1 MNKAV
6 FLDRDGTINKEVDY
20 LSKID
25 EFEFL
30 PNAVRALQLLSG
42 APAPYKIIII
52 TNQSGI
58 GRGYFDKKTL
68 EGIHESMRKD
78 LGNYGVQID
87 GIYYCPHHPD
97 LACECRKPKTGMI
110 KKAKTDFC
118 LNLQESYMIGD
129 STTDIKTGM
138 NAGCKTILVKTG
150 YAGRDGR
157 YEVKPDYVASD
168 LFDAIKIIVG
178 TH

>member
-30 PNAVRALQLLSG
+30 PQVIRALQLLSG
-42 APAPYKIIII
+42 APVPYKIIII

-110 KKAKTDFC
+110 ENATKGLDIDFKSMYFTFVIC
-118 LNLQESYMIGD
+118 
-129 STTDIKTGM
+129 
-138 NAGCKTILVKTG
+138 
-150 YAGRDGR
+150 
-157 YEVKPDYVASD
+157 
-168 LFDAIKIIVG
+168 
-178 TH
+178 